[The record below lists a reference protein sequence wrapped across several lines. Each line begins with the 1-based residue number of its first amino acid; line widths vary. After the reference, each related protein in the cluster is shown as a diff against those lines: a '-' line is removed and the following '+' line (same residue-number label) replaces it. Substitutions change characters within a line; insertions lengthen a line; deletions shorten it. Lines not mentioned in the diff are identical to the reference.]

1 MKRML
6 NVADDAIKSAVE
18 AGNRTSKEVDK
29 KFEDAIRLLGDFK
42 FEKDF
47 SVPSGDPTSDPKIGG
62 TVTIEAEISDK
73 FESPST
79 ILYALKKNLHA
90 KVKSPYIIYP
100 STLTNITSQWAMNGR
115 S

>member
-1 MKRML
+1 MKRVL
-6 NVADDAIKSAVE
+6 IVADDAIKSAVE

-29 KFEDAIRLLGDFK
+29 KFGDAIRLLGD

-62 TVTIEAEISDK
+62 TVTGEAEMSK

>member
-1 MKRML
+1 MKRVL
-6 NVADDAIKSAVE
+6 IIADDAIKSAVE

-29 KFEDAIRLLGDFK
+29 KFEDAIRLLGDF
-42 FEKDF
+42 EKDF
-47 SVPSGDPTSDPKIGG
+47 FIPSGDPTSDPKIGG
-62 TVTIEAEISDK
+62 TVASEAEMSDK